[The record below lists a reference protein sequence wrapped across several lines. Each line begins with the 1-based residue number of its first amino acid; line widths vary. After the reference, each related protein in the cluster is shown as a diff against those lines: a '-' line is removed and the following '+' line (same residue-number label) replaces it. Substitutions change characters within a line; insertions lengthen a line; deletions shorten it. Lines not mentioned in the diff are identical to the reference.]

1 MKTIKYTTCLTIFL
15 LISFFA
21 KAQSSSDLIVL
32 ETKKLFGNYS
42 IIPGSAQKLT
52 DREGYDNQPSFINND
67 QVAFS
72 SIDEDGNSDII
83 VYSFDT
89 EEFMNMTRTA
99 TKSEFS
105 PRLTDCGKYISAV
118 TVEEDSAQR
127 LWLYPINFGEPEL
140 LYDDIEPVAYYA
152 WYNNIAAMSLLGDPN
167 KLVYPY
173 SRENVA
179 ELAEN
184 IGNCIQK
191 RPKTSEIT
199 YIDKGTSV
207 VLNGKETFE
216 LKSYDLEEKISGN
229 HGVALGQ
236 SDDFAWVD
244 KNTLIMA
251 KGQEL
256 YIKKINKSME
266 WEKIA
271 VVSMPDYGAI
281 SRLAA
286 SPRGDKLVLV
296 MERK

>member
-1 MKTIKYTTCLTIFL
+1 MKHTFCLIILLLTC
-15 LISFFA
+15 FFA

-32 ETKKLFGNYS
+32 DTKKLFGKFS
-42 IIPGSAQKLT
+42 IIGGSAQLLT
-52 DREGYDNQPSFINND
+52 DREGYDNQPNFIND
-67 QVAFS
+67 KQVAFS
-72 SIDEDGNSDII
+72 SIDENGNSDII

-89 EEFMNMTRTA
+89 EEFTNMTRTT

-118 TVEEDSAQR
+118 TVEEDSSQR

-152 WYNNIAAMSLLGDPN
+152 WHNNIAAMNILGEPN
-167 KLVYPY
+167 ELVYPY
-173 SRENVA
+173 SRENIA
-179 ELAEN
+179 QLAQN
-184 IGNCIQK
+184 VGNCIQK

-199 YIDKGTSV
+199 YVDKGTSV

-216 LKSYDLEEKISGN
+216 LKSYDLEEKTAGN
-229 HGVALGQ
+229 YGVAMGQ
-236 SDDFAWVD
+236 GDDFAWID

-256 YIKKINKSME
+256 YIKKVNKSME

-271 VVSMPDYGAI
+271 VVSMPGYGAI

-286 SPRGDKLVLV
+286 SPAGDKLVLV

>member
-1 MKTIKYTTCLTIFL
+1 MKYTLCLLAFL
-15 LISFFA
+15 FTGVFSH
-21 KAQSSSDLIVL
+21 AQSSCDLILL
-32 ETKKLFGNYS
+32 ETKKMFGNFS
-42 IIPGSAQKLT
+42 VIPGSAQKLT
-52 DREGYDNQPSFINND
+52 DRDGYDNQPSFLNND

-72 SIDEDGNSDII
+72 SIDENGNSDII

-89 EEFMNMTRTA
+89 EEFMNMTRTEF
-99 TKSEFS
+99 KSEFS

-152 WYNNIAAMSLLGDPN
+152 WFNNIAAMNILGEPN

-173 SRENVA
+173 SRENVV

-216 LKSYDLEEKISGN
+216 LKSYDLEEKIAGN

-236 SDDFAWVD
+236 SDDFTWID

-256 YIKKINKSME
+256 YIKKVNKSME

-271 VVSMPDYGAI
+271 VVSMPGYGDI

-296 MERK
+296 MKRK

>member
-1 MKTIKYTTCLTIFL
+1 MKYALCLLFFL
-15 LISFFA
+15 GTGVFA
-21 KAQSSSDLIVL
+21 RAQSSCDLILL
-32 ETKKLFGNYS
+32 ETKKLFGNFS

-72 SIDEDGNSDII
+72 SIDENGNSDII

-89 EEFMNMTRTA
+89 EEFMNMTRT
-99 TKSEFS
+99 TSKSEFS
-105 PRLTDCGKYISAV
+105 PRLTDCGQYISAV
-118 TVEEDSAQR
+118 TVEEDSTQR

-140 LYDDIEPVAYYA
+140 LYDDLSPVAYYA
-152 WYNNIAAMSLLGDPN
+152 WYDNIAAMSLLGDPN

-173 SRENVA
+173 SREQVA

-184 IGNCIQK
+184 VGNCIQT

-216 LKSYDLEEKISGN
+216 IKSYDLEEKVAGN

-236 SDDFAWVD
+236 GF
-244 KNTLIMA
+244 NL
-251 KGQEL
+251 
-256 YIKKINKSME
+256 
-266 WEKIA
+266 
-271 VVSMPDYGAI
+271 
-281 SRLAA
+281 
-286 SPRGDKLVLV
+286 
-296 MERK
+296 